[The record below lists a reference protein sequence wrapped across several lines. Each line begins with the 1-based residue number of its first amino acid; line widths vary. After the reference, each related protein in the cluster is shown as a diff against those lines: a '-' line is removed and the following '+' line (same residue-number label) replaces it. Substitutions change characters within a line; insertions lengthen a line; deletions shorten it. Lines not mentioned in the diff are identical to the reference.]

1 MLPKLIYDL
10 ALILILASVVTFI
23 FKRLKQ
29 PLVLGYIVA
38 GFLASPNM
46 PYIPNVVDE
55 GGIHVW
61 SELGVIF
68 LMFSLGLEFSFKKIF
83 RSGPSAI
90 FISSL
95 LMIFMI
101 LLGAAIGR
109 FMGMSPI
116 NYIFLGG
123 MMCISSSTIIY
134 VAFNDLNIMSKRFV
148 GKTVSVFIIEDILGV
163 VLMALLAS
171 MAGGR
176 GGDAGEVLGIL
187 VQMLFFLLLW
197 FLVGIWLIPTLLR
210 RMKAFFSSR
219 ETLLIMSVGLCFL
232 MVVIGSHFGYSAAM
246 GAFIMGSI
254 LAETLEAERIE
265 ETISPLKDLFG
276 AIFFVSVG
284 MMVQPSLIIEYWP
297 LILILVAAIVF
308 GKMIFGTLSFM
319 LFGSSLPDAVRSSFS
334 LVQIGEFSFIIA
346 QMGVTAGVLDD
357 YLYPVVVM
365 VSVITTFITPYSIKF
380 AINMKFPAK
389 VDKQEKTKETPQVVP
404 MNIHMAWYGFLRNV
418 AIQTIAYGTLAM
430 AVIRFL
436 FVSLLLVTREA
447 FGHWVGNAVCGVL
460 ILALLSLFLRP
471 IVMRKNGSQ
480 EAEFIK
486 ESGRR
491 NVILFY
497 LLFFLRFAVGTA
509 VIYYVVNFLSPFHW
523 LIHIVFSIVVMA
535 LMCYSTFV
543 KCRSVRMEDMFLYNL
558 RRREEVMAEPGQ
570 QLSYARQLSGRD
582 LHVTQVTLP
591 SQSNWAGKSLAD
603 LHIGSRHGVN
613 VTAVIR
619 DHVRTNIPGGSMVVY
634 PHDVLE
640 VVGDDQGIDQM
651 CSRMN
656 SEVVDRSITESE
668 GMMRIKRMEVA
679 GACTLQGMAVKE
691 SGIRDRYKCMVIGVE
706 KENGLL
712 SVVGANYIIN
722 QGDVIW
728 FAGEHTDILRLQQ
741 IIEKEENEH

>member
-38 GFLASPNM
+38 GFLSSPHM
-46 PYIPNVVDE
+46 PYIPSVVDE
-55 GGIHVW
+55 EGIHVW

-83 RSGPSAI
+83 RSGPSAL

-95 LMIFMI
+95 LMVCMI

-123 MMCISSSTIIY
+123 MLCISSSTIIY
-134 VAFNDLNIMSKRFV
+134 VAFNDLNIMNKRFV

-163 VLMALLAS
+163 VLMALLGS
-171 MAGGR
+171 MAGGK
-176 GGDAGEVLGIL
+176 GGDAREILGIF
-187 VQMLFFLLLW
+187 VQMVFFLLLW

-210 RMKAFFSSR
+210 RFKSYFSSK

-232 MVVIGSHFGYSAAM
+232 MVVIGSKLGYNAAM

-265 ETISPLKDLFG
+265 ETVSPLKDLFG

-284 MMVQPSLIIEYWP
+284 MMVQPALLLEYLP
-297 LILILVAAIVF
+297 MILILVVAVVL
-308 GKMIFGTLSFM
+308 GKMVFGTLSFM
-319 LFGSSLPDAVRSSFS
+319 LFGCSLPDAVRSSFS

-346 QMGVTAGVLDD
+346 QMGVAAGVLED
-357 YLYPVVVM
+357 YIYPVVVM

-380 AINMKFPAK
+380 AVNFKFPAK
-389 VDKQEKTKETPQVVP
+389 IDKQEEAKENRVVDP
-404 MNIHMAWYGFLRNV
+404 LTLQTAWYGLLKNYAV
-418 AIQTIAYGTLAM
+418 QTIAYGTLAM

-436 FVSLLLVTREA
+436 FASLLEVTREI

-460 ILALLSLFLRP
+460 VLALLSLFLRP
-471 IVMRKNGSQ
+471 IVMRKNNSE
-480 EAEFIK
+480 EAEMIK

-491 NVILFY
+491 NVVLFY
-497 LLFFLRFAVGTA
+497 ALFVLRFAVGTA
-509 VIYYVVNFLSPFHW
+509 VIYYVVNILSPFNWMLH
-523 LIHIVFSIVVMA
+523 VGFSIAMMA
-535 LMCYSTFV
+535 LMCYSKTV
-543 KCRSVRMEDMFLYNL
+543 KRRSVVMEDMFLYNL

-570 QLSYARQLSGRD
+570 ELSYARKLSGRD
-582 LHVTQVTLP
+582 LHVTQVALP
-591 SQSNWAGKSLAD
+591 SESSWAGQSLAQ

-619 DHVRTNIPGGSMVVY
+619 DHVRTNIPGGSMVIY

-651 CSRMN
+651 CARMN
-656 SEVVDRSITESE
+656 SELVDRDSSDTE

-679 GACTLQGMAVKE
+679 EQSILQGMPIKK
-691 SGIRDRYKCMVIGVE
+691 SGIRDHYRCMVIGVE

-712 SVVGANYIIN
+712 SVVGADYIIN
-722 QGDVIW
+722 KGDVIW
-728 FAGEHTDILRLQQ
+728 FAGEHADIMRLQQ
-741 IIEKEENEH
+741 IMEDEK

>member
-1 MLPKLIYDL
+1 MLPPLINDL

-23 FKRLKQ
+23 FKCLKQ

-38 GFLASPNM
+38 GFLCSPNM
-46 PYIPNVVDE
+46 PYIPSVVDE
-55 GGIHVW
+55 GAIHVW

-83 RSGPSAI
+83 RSGPSAL

-95 LMIFMI
+95 LMVCMI

-109 FMGMSPI
+109 MMGLSPI

-163 VLMALLAS
+163 VLMALLGS
-171 MAGGR
+171 MARGR
-176 GGDAGEVLGIL
+176 GGDAGEIIGIF
-187 VQMLFFLLLW
+187 VQMVFFLLLW

-210 RMKAFFSSR
+210 RMKSYFSSK

-232 MVVIGSHFGYSAAM
+232 MVVIGSKLGYSAAM

-265 ETISPLKDLFG
+265 ETVSPLKDLFG

-284 MMVQPSLIIEYWP
+284 MMVQPTLLIEHWP
-297 LILILVAAIVF
+297 MIVMLVAAVVLGKMVF
-308 GKMIFGTLSFM
+308 GTMSFM

-346 QMGVTAGVLDD
+346 QMGVAAGVLDN

-365 VSVITTFITPYSIKF
+365 VSVITTFVTPYSIKF
-380 AINMKFPAK
+380 AVNLKFPAK
-389 VDKQEKTKETPQVVP
+389 VDRQEEAKESPQLAP
-404 MNIHMAWYGFLRNV
+404 LTLRTAWYGLLRNY

-436 FVSLLLVTREA
+436 FISLLQVTREV
-447 FGHWVGNAVCGVL
+447 FGHWVGNAVCGIL

-471 IVMRKNGSQ
+471 IVMRKNNCQ
-480 EAEFIK
+480 EAQFIK
-486 ESGRR
+486 DCGRR

-497 LLFFLRFAVGTA
+497 LLFALRFLVGAA

-523 LIHIVFSIVVMA
+523 LLHIAFSIALMA
-535 LMCYSTFV
+535 LICYSGFV
-543 KCRSVRMEDMFLYNL
+543 KRRSVRMEDMFLYNL

-582 LHVTQVTLP
+582 LHVTQVSLP
-591 SQSNWAGKSLAD
+591 SGSSWAGQSLAQ

-619 DHVRTNIPGGSMVVY
+619 DHVRTNIPGGSTVVY

-651 CSRMN
+651 CARMN
-656 SEVVDRSITESE
+656 SEVADLSVNESE
-668 GMMRIKRMEVA
+668 GMMRIKRMEVSA
-679 GACTLQGMAVKE
+679 ASPLQGMPVKK
-691 SGIRDRYKCMVIGVE
+691 SGIRDQYRCMVIGVE
-706 KENGLL
+706 RENGLL
-712 SVVGANYIIN
+712 SVVGADYIIN
-722 QGDVIW
+722 PGDVIW
-728 FAGEHTDILRLQQ
+728 FAGEHADILRLQQ
-741 IIEKEENEH
+741 IMEEEENEH

>member
-1 MLPKLIYDL
+1 MLPELIKDL
-10 ALILILASVVTFI
+10 ALILVLASVVTFI

-46 PYIPNVVDE
+46 PYIPNVVDKE
-55 GGIHVW
+55 GIHIW

-68 LMFSLGLEFSFKKIF
+68 LMFSLGLEFSFKKIL
-83 RSGPSAI
+83 RSGPGAV

-95 LMIFMI
+95 LMICMI

-109 FMGMSPI
+109 FMGLSPI

-176 GGDAGEVLGIL
+176 GGDAGEVFGIL
-187 VQMLFFLLLW
+187 VRMLFFLLLW

-210 RMKAFFSSR
+210 RMKNYFSSK

-232 MVVIGSHFGYSAAM
+232 MVVIGSKLGYSAAM

-265 ETISPLKDLFG
+265 ETVSPLKNLFG

-284 MMVQPSLIIEYWP
+284 MMVNPSLLVEYWP
-297 LILILVAAIVF
+297 MILILVAAVVLGKMVF
-308 GKMIFGTLSFM
+308 GTMSFM

-346 QMGVTAGVLDD
+346 QMGVAAGVLDN
-357 YLYPVVVM
+357 YIYPVVVM
-365 VSVITTFITPYSIKF
+365 VSVITTFITPYSIRF
-380 AINMKFPAK
+380 AVNFKFPAK
-389 VDKQEKTKETPQVVP
+389 VNKQEKTKESPKLSPLTLRT
-404 MNIHMAWYGFLRNV
+404 AWYGLLKDY

-436 FVSLLLVTREA
+436 FVSLLDLSREA
-447 FGHWVGNAVCGVL
+447 FSHWVGNAVCGVL
-460 ILALLSLFLRP
+460 VLALLSLFLRP
-471 IVMRKNGSQ
+471 IVMRKNNSE
-480 EAEFIK
+480 EAKLIK
-486 ESGRR
+486 ESGFR
-491 NVILFY
+491 NVLLYRVLFV
-497 LLFFLRFAVGTA
+497 LRFAVGTS
-509 VIYYVVNFLSPFHW
+509 VIYYVINILSPFYWPFH
-523 LIHIVFSIVVMA
+523 LAFSIVLMA
-535 LMCYSTFV
+535 LMCYSKGV
-543 KCRSVRMEDMFLYNL
+543 KHRSVKMEDMFLYNL

-570 QLSYARQLSGRD
+570 ELSYARKLSGRD
-582 LHVTQVTLP
+582 LHVTQVALP
-591 SQSNWAGKSLAD
+591 SESSWAGKSLAD

-619 DHVRTNIPGGSMVVY
+619 DHVRTNIPGGSMVIY

-651 CSRMN
+651 CERMN
-656 SEVVDRSITESE
+656 SELVDRDNSDTE

-679 GACTLQGMAVKE
+679 EQSILQGMPVKK
-691 SGIRDRYKCMVIGVE
+691 SGIRDHYRCMVIGVE

-712 SVVGANYIIN
+712 SVVGADYIIN
-722 QGDVIW
+722 KGDVIW
-728 FAGEHTDILRLQQ
+728 FAGEHADILRLQQ
-741 IIEKEENEH
+741 IMEDEK

>member
-38 GFLASPNM
+38 GFLASPHM
-46 PYIPNVVDE
+46 PYIPSVVDE

-95 LMIFMI
+95 LMICMI

-109 FMGMSPI
+109 FMGLTPI

-176 GGDAGEVLGIL
+176 GGDAGEMFSIL
-187 VQMLFFLLLW
+187 FQMLFFLLLW

-210 RMKAFFSSR
+210 RMKAFFSSK

-232 MVVIGSHFGYSAAM
+232 MVVIGSKLGYSAAM

-265 ETISPLKDLFG
+265 ETVSPLKDLFG

-284 MMVQPSLIIEYWP
+284 MMVNPSLLIEYWP
-297 LILILVAAIVF
+297 LILILVAAVVL
-308 GKMIFGTLSFM
+308 GKMLFGTLSFM

-346 QMGVTAGVLDD
+346 QMGVAAGVLDN

-380 AINMKFPAK
+380 AVNFKFPAK
-389 VDKQEKTKETPQVVP
+389 VDRQEKEKESPLAGP
-404 MNIHMAWYGFLRNV
+404 MTLQSAWYGLLKNV

-436 FVSLLLVTREA
+436 FVSLLEVTREA

-460 ILALLSLFLRP
+460 VLALLSLFLRP
-471 IVMRKNGSQ
+471 IVMRKNNSE

-491 NVILFY
+491 NVILFN
-497 LLFFLRFAVGTA
+497 LLFALRFAVGTA
-509 VIYYVVNFLSPFHW
+509 VIYYVVNILSPFHW
-523 LIHIVFSIVVMA
+523 LIHIAFSIVVMA
-535 LMCYSTFV
+535 LMCYSMFV
-543 KCRSVRMEDMFLYNL
+543 KHRSVKMEDMFLYNL

-591 SQSNWAGKSLAD
+591 SESSWAGKSLAE
-603 LHIGSRHGVN
+603 LHIGSMHGVN

-619 DHVRTNIPGGSMVVY
+619 DHVRTNIPGGSTVVY

-651 CSRMN
+651 CARMN
-656 SEVVDRSITESE
+656 SEVTDRSIAESE

-679 GACTLQGMAVKE
+679 EACALQGMAVKE
-691 SGIRDRYKCMVIGVE
+691 SGIRDRYRCMVIGVE

-712 SVVGANYIIN
+712 SVVGADYTIN
-722 QGDVIW
+722 CGDVIW
-728 FAGEHTDILRLQQ
+728 FAGEHADILRLQQ
-741 IIEKEENEH
+741 IIEQENEH

>member
-1 MLPKLIYDL
+1 MLPELIKDL
-10 ALILILASVVTFI
+10 ALILVLASVVTFI

-46 PYIPNVVDE
+46 PYIPNVVDKE
-55 GGIHVW
+55 GIHIW

-68 LMFSLGLEFSFKKIF
+68 LMFSLGLEFSFKKIL
-83 RSGPSAI
+83 RSGPGAV

-95 LMIFMI
+95 LMICMI

-109 FMGMSPI
+109 FMGLSPI

-176 GGDAGEVLGIL
+176 GGDAGEVFGIL
-187 VQMLFFLLLW
+187 VRMLFFLLLW

-210 RMKAFFSSR
+210 RMKNYFSSK

-232 MVVIGSHFGYSAAM
+232 MVVIGSKLGYSAAM

-265 ETISPLKDLFG
+265 ETVSPLKDLFG

-284 MMVQPSLIIEYWP
+284 MMVNPSLLVEYWP
-297 LILILVAAIVF
+297 MILILVAAVVLGKMVF
-308 GKMIFGTLSFM
+308 GTMSFM

-346 QMGVTAGVLDD
+346 QMGVAAGVLDN
-357 YLYPVVVM
+357 YIYPVVVM
-365 VSVITTFITPYSIKF
+365 VSVITTFITPYSIRF
-380 AINMKFPAK
+380 AVNFKFPAK
-389 VDKQEKTKETPQVVP
+389 VNKQEKTKESPKLSPLTLRT
-404 MNIHMAWYGFLRNV
+404 AWYGLLKDY

-436 FVSLLLVTREA
+436 FVSLLDLSREA
-447 FGHWVGNAVCGVL
+447 FSHWVGNAVCGVL
-460 ILALLSLFLRP
+460 VLALLSLFLRP
-471 IVMRKNGSQ
+471 IVMRKNNSE
-480 EAEFIK
+480 EAKLIK
-486 ESGRR
+486 ESGFR
-491 NVILFY
+491 NVLLYRVLFV
-497 LLFFLRFAVGTA
+497 LRFAVGTS
-509 VIYYVVNFLSPFHW
+509 VIYYVINILSPFYWPFH
-523 LIHIVFSIVVMA
+523 LAFSIVLMA
-535 LMCYSTFV
+535 LMCYSKGV
-543 KCRSVRMEDMFLYNL
+543 KHRSVKMEDMFLYNL

-570 QLSYARQLSGRD
+570 ELSYARKLSGRD
-582 LHVTQVTLP
+582 LHVTQVALP
-591 SQSNWAGKSLAD
+591 SESSWAGKSLAD

-619 DHVRTNIPGGSMVVY
+619 DHVRTNIPGGSMVIY

-651 CSRMN
+651 CERMN
-656 SEVVDRSITESE
+656 SELVDRDNSDTE

-679 GACTLQGMAVKE
+679 EQSILQGMPVKK
-691 SGIRDRYKCMVIGVE
+691 SGIRDHYRCMVIGVE

-712 SVVGANYIIN
+712 SVVGADYIIN
-722 QGDVIW
+722 KGDVIW
-728 FAGEHTDILRLQQ
+728 FAGEHADILRLQQ
-741 IIEKEENEH
+741 IMEDEK

>member
-38 GFLASPNM
+38 GFLSSPHM
-46 PYIPNVVDE
+46 PYIPSVVDE
-55 GGIHVW
+55 EGIHVW

-83 RSGPSAI
+83 RSGPSAL

-95 LMIFMI
+95 LMVCMI

-123 MMCISSSTIIY
+123 MLCISSSTIIY
-134 VAFNDLNIMSKRFV
+134 VAFNDLNIMNKRFV

-163 VLMALLAS
+163 VLMALLGS
-171 MAGGR
+171 MVGGK
-176 GGDAGEVLGIL
+176 GGDAREILGIF
-187 VQMLFFLLLW
+187 VQMVFFLLLW

-210 RMKAFFSSR
+210 RFKSYFSSK

-232 MVVIGSHFGYSAAM
+232 MVVIGSKLGYNAAM

-265 ETISPLKDLFG
+265 ETVSPLKDLFG

-284 MMVQPSLIIEYWP
+284 MMVQPALLLEYLP
-297 LILILVAAIVF
+297 MILILVLAVVL
-308 GKMIFGTLSFM
+308 GKMVFGTLSFM
-319 LFGSSLPDAVRSSFS
+319 LFGCSLPDAVRSSFS

-346 QMGVTAGVLDD
+346 QMGVVAGVLDD
-357 YLYPVVVM
+357 YIYPVVVM

-380 AINMKFPAK
+380 AVNLKFPAK
-389 VDKQEKTKETPQVVP
+389 IDKQEGTKENKVMDSLTLQT
-404 MNIHMAWYGFLRNV
+404 AWYGLLKNYAV
-418 AIQTIAYGTLAM
+418 QTIAYGTLAM

-436 FVSLLLVTREA
+436 FASLLEVTREI

-460 ILALLSLFLRP
+460 VLALLSLFLRP
-471 IVMRKNGSQ
+471 IVMRKNNSQ
-480 EAEFIK
+480 EAEMIK
-486 ESGRR
+486 ESDRR
-491 NVILFY
+491 NMILFY
-497 LLFFLRFAVGTA
+497 ALFVLRFAVGTA
-509 VIYYVVNFLSPFHW
+509 VIYYVVNILSPFNWMLH
-523 LIHIVFSIVVMA
+523 VGFSIAMMA
-535 LMCYSTFV
+535 LMCYSKTV
-543 KCRSVRMEDMFLYNL
+543 KRRSVVMEDMFLYNL

-570 QLSYARQLSGRD
+570 KLSYARKLSGRD
-582 LHVTQVTLP
+582 LHVTQVALP
-591 SQSNWAGKSLAD
+591 SESSWAGQSLAQ

-619 DHVRTNIPGGSMVVY
+619 DHVRTNIPGGSMVIY

-651 CSRMN
+651 CARMN
-656 SEVVDRSITESE
+656 SELVDRDNRGTE

-679 GACTLQGMAVKE
+679 EQSTLQGMPIKK
-691 SGIRDRYKCMVIGVE
+691 SGIRDHYRCMVIGVE

-712 SVVGANYIIN
+712 SVVGADYIIN
-722 QGDVIW
+722 KGDVIW
-728 FAGEHTDILRLQQ
+728 FAGEHADIMRLQQ
-741 IIEKEENEH
+741 IMEDEK

>member
-38 GFLASPNM
+38 GFLSSPHM
-46 PYIPNVVDE
+46 PYIPSVVDE

-83 RSGPSAI
+83 RSGPSAL

-95 LMIFMI
+95 LMVCMI

-109 FMGMSPI
+109 LMGLSPI

-163 VLMALLAS
+163 VLMALLGS
-171 MAGGR
+171 MARGR

-187 VQMLFFLLLW
+187 VQMVFFLLLW

-210 RMKAFFSSR
+210 RMKTYFSSK

-265 ETISPLKDLFG
+265 ETVSPLKDLFG

-284 MMVQPSLIIEYWP
+284 MMVQPSLLIEYWP
-297 LILILVAAIVF
+297 MILILVAAVVI
-308 GKMIFGTLSFM
+308 GKMVFGTLSFM

-346 QMGVTAGVLDD
+346 QMGVAAGVLDN

-365 VSVITTFITPYSIKF
+365 VSVITTFITPYSIRF
-380 AINMKFPAK
+380 AVNLKFPAK
-389 VDKQEKTKETPQVVP
+389 VDKQEVEKVNQQVVALT
-404 MNIHMAWYGFLRNV
+404 IRTAWYRLLKNYAV
-418 AIQTIAYGTLAM
+418 QSIAYGTLAM

-436 FVSLLLVTREA
+436 FVSLLELTREV

-460 ILALLSLFLRP
+460 VLSLLSLFLRP
-471 IVMRKNGSQ
+471 IVMRKNHSE
-480 EAEFIK
+480 EADFIK
-486 ESGRR
+486 KGGRR
-491 NVILFY
+491 NLILFHV
-497 LLFFLRFAVGTA
+497 LFALRFAMAAA
-509 VIYYVVNFLSPFHW
+509 VIYYVVNILSPFHW
-523 LIHIVFSIVVMA
+523 ALHLVFSMVLMA
-535 LMCYSTFV
+535 LMCYSKRV
-543 KCRSVRMEDMFLYNL
+543 KHGSVRMEDMFLYNL
-558 RRREEVMAEPGQ
+558 RRREEVMSEPGQ
-570 QLSYARQLSGRD
+570 ELSYARKLSGRD
-582 LHVTQVTLP
+582 LHVTQVLLP
-591 SQSNWAGKSLAD
+591 CESSWAGKSLAE

-619 DHVRTNIPGGSMVVY
+619 DHVRTNIPGGSMVIY

-651 CSRMN
+651 RERMN
-656 SEVVDRSITESE
+656 SEVVNRSIAESE
-668 GMMRIKRMEVA
+668 GMMRIKRMEV
-679 GACTLQGMAVKE
+679 GKLSPLQGMAIKE
-691 SGIRDRYKCMVIGVE
+691 SGIRDRYRCMVIGIE

-712 SVVGANYIIN
+712 SVAGADYIIN
-722 QGDVIW
+722 RGDVIW

>member
-1 MLPKLIYDL
+1 MLPELIKDL
-10 ALILILASVVTFI
+10 ALILVLASVVTFI

-38 GFLASPNM
+38 GFLASPYM
-46 PYIPNVVDE
+46 PYIPNVVDKE
-55 GGIHVW
+55 GIHIW

-68 LMFSLGLEFSFKKIF
+68 LMFSLGLEFSFKKIL
-83 RSGPSAI
+83 RSGPGAV

-95 LMIFMI
+95 LMICMI

-109 FMGMSPI
+109 FMGLSPI

-134 VAFNDLNIMSKRFV
+134 VAFNDLNIMSKRFA

-176 GGDAGEVLGIL
+176 GGDAGEVFSIL
-187 VQMLFFLLLW
+187 VKMLFFLLLW

-210 RMKAFFSSR
+210 RMKNYFSSK

-232 MVVIGSHFGYSAAM
+232 MVVIGSKLGYSAAM

-265 ETISPLKDLFG
+265 ETVSPLKDLFG

-284 MMVQPSLIIEYWP
+284 MMVNPSLLVEYWP
-297 LILILVAAIVF
+297 MILILVAAVVLGKMVF
-308 GKMIFGTLSFM
+308 GTMSFM

-346 QMGVTAGVLDD
+346 QMGVAAGVLDN
-357 YLYPVVVM
+357 YIYPVVVM
-365 VSVITTFITPYSIKF
+365 VSVITTFITPYSIRF
-380 AINMKFPAK
+380 AVNFKFPAK
-389 VDKQEKTKETPQVVP
+389 VNKQEKTKESPKLSPLTLRT
-404 MNIHMAWYGFLRNV
+404 AWYRLLKDYAV
-418 AIQTIAYGTLAM
+418 QTIAYGTLAM

-436 FVSLLLVTREA
+436 FVSLLDLSREA
-447 FGHWVGNAVCGVL
+447 FSHWVGNAVCGVL
-460 ILALLSLFLRP
+460 VLALLSLFLRP
-471 IVMRKNGSQ
+471 IVMRKNNSQ
-480 EAEFIK
+480 EAEMIK
-486 ESGRR
+486 ENGRR

-497 LLFFLRFAVGTA
+497 VLFVLRFAVGTA
-509 VIYYVVNFLSPFHW
+509 VIYYVVNILSPFYWPFH
-523 LIHIVFSIVVMA
+523 LAFSIL
-535 LMCYSTFV
+535 LMVIICYSKGV
-543 KCRSVRMEDMFLYNL
+543 KHRSVKMEDMFLYNL

-570 QLSYARQLSGRD
+570 ELSYARKLSGRD
-582 LHVTQVTLP
+582 LHVTQVALP
-591 SQSNWAGKSLAD
+591 SESSWAGQSLAQ

-619 DHVRTNIPGGSMVVY
+619 DHVRTNIPGGSMVIY

-651 CSRMN
+651 CERMN
-656 SEVVDRSITESE
+656 SELVDRDNSDTE

-679 GACTLQGMAVKE
+679 EQSILQGMPVKK
-691 SGIRDRYKCMVIGVE
+691 SGIRDHYRCMVIGVE

-712 SVVGANYIIN
+712 SVVGADYIIN
-722 QGDVIW
+722 KGDVIW
-728 FAGEHTDILRLQQ
+728 FAGEHADILRLQQ
-741 IIEKEENEH
+741 IMEDEK